1 MPEKMKF
8 KLLRGS
14 HRVAGATTAEG
25 QRGEGHQFFATDP
38 KNNVIESEVDLVK
51 KFGRDKFKR
60 LGVAAAQDPDEDDGD
75 ESDDGEELPAPN
87 DDGLDKLTDPELL
100 KFAEEAGVKTKG
112 KSRDKVIELVRESL
126 VNA

>member
-14 HRVAGATTAEG
+14 HRVAGAMTPEG

-38 KNNVIESEVDLVK
+38 KNNTIESEVDLVK

-60 LGVAAAQDPDEDDGD
+60 LGDAAAQDPDEDD
-75 ESDDGEELPAPN
+75 ESDDGTELSAPN

-100 KFAEEAGVKTKG
+100 KFAEEAGVKTRG